1 MSFMFKSCAKKSC
14 VMESIPL
21 VRCPF
26 QLYHRSLSNS
36 VVWLCIMSASRRC
49 GSLLMV
55 HCENSLSRVWWSM
68 ILDVNLEASSFVIS
82 SCSSKYFRANVADPM
97 GVPSNLNP
105 SVSSIGVVVPSR
117 FCWFEYFAMV
127 LLTSMAS
134 SLLVAESDGRMLAR
148 PEHEVR
154 ILVLCGLMKQ
164 PLGDPSFSISE
175 QKNLI
180 SW

>member
-1 MSFMFKSCAKKSC
+1 
-14 VMESIPL
+14 
-21 VRCPF
+21 
-26 QLYHRSLSNS
+26 
-36 VVWLCIMSASRRC
+36 
-49 GSLLMV
+49 
-55 HCENSLSRVWWSM
+55 
-68 ILDVNLEASSFVIS
+68 
-82 SCSSKYFRANVADPM
+82 M

-105 SVSSIGVVVPSR
+105 SVSSIGVVVLSG
-117 FCWFEYFAMV
+117 FCWFEYFAIV
-127 LLTSMAS
+127 LLTSMARS
-134 SLLVAESDGRMLAR
+134 GLVAESDGRILA